1 MASDGNTKYDPAVHP
16 RQAMLLCENGAVDR
30 EIAEFFDIAPG
41 TFYRWRNQYP
51 EFALALVCGKEAADE
66 RVVRSLYNR
75 AVGYSYDSEKL
86 VTVSRGDNM
95 GSEVE
100 RHKIVEHVIPDVKAA
115 TRWLESRRPKE
126 WKRTI
131 HVKPDEAE
139 DIDFSNMTAEEQS
152 TLRNLLAKAASGAK
166 PSEG

>member
-1 MASDGNTKYDPAVHP
+1 MGKQGVTTYDPEVHP

-51 EFALALVCGKEAADE
+51 EFALALVAGKEVADE

-86 VTVSRGDNM
+86 VTVSLGDGN
-95 GSEVE
+95 GSQVE
-100 RHKIVEHVIPDVKAA
+100 RHAIVEHVPPDVKAA

-126 WKRTI
+126 WGRKLS
-131 HVKPDEAE
+131 VGVSSEAE
-139 DIDFSNMTAEEQS
+139 EPDFSGLDDDERGQ
-152 TLRNLLAKAASGAK
+152 LRDLLAKAAAGAK
-166 PSEG
+166 P